1 MFIQLRR
8 PGGGWAARSTEMGVN
23 GCKWICM
30 GSSEQKSSL
39 FSGSCWKTR
48 GFRRFGDDRLGKKK
62 KATPIG
68 MTFLLVREAGLEA
81 V

>member
-1 MFIQLRR
+1 MQRNSSSQKTPLGDQKVWFSKGFI
-8 PGGGWAARSTEMGVN
+8 G
-23 GCKWICM
+23 
-30 GSSEQKSSL
+30 
-39 FSGSCWKTR
+39 
-48 GFRRFGDDRLGKKK
+48 FGDDGLSKKK